1 MILGE
6 DHYGS
11 QGEHYFWPKEYSSAK
26 TAQKRIDKLEQAGMR
41 CRLTGYNGGYIQFLG
56 YTPETQTLLE
66 QEREEVIIA
75 HQAWQAR
82 RIQTN

>member
-1 MILGE
+1 MCQK
-6 DHYGS
+6 YGNNPD
-11 QGEHYFWPKEYSSAK
+11 EEEICNEINNMDYNDFF
-26 TAQKRIDKLEQAGMR
+26 KLEQAGMR

-56 YTPETQTLLE
+56 YTPETKTLLE